1 MVDVPSSFPTIIR
14 AEAEN
19 AQVRAT
25 WTDRPPAGLRR
36 GLSYLIQREAAHKHD
51 PTMSSDRKV
60 PVTPT
65 GDQDVDRFLE
75 AMARMPAP
83 DAARGRLLFAM
94 DATASRQPTWDQ
106 AAQIQGEM
114 FVETAS
120 IGGIEIQLCFYR
132 GFDEFKVS
140 RWVDQSRDLLRLMT
154 SVSCRAGRTQIRKVL
169 HHAINETRLRKIA
182 ALVFV
187 GDCVEED
194 IDGLGDLAGQLGLLG
209 VPAFMFHE
217 GPDQR
222 AVYAFREIARLTGGA
237 ALRFD
242 PSSPH
247 ALKNLLSAVAVFAA
261 GGQGALRR
269 IARARGGEVRQI
281 ASQIRD
287 R

>member
-1 MVDVPSSFPTIIR
+1 
-14 AEAEN
+14 
-19 AQVRAT
+19 
-25 WTDRPPAGLRR
+25 
-36 GLSYLIQREAAHKHD
+36 
-51 PTMSSDRKV
+51 MSSDRKV
-60 PVTPT
+60 PANPA
-65 GDQDVDRFLE
+65 GDRDVDSFLE
-75 AMARMPAP
+75 AVARMPAP
-83 DAARGRLLFAM
+83 DGGGARGRLLFAM

-169 HHAINETRLRKIA
+169 HHAINETRTRKVA
-182 ALVFV
+182 AVVFV

-209 VPAFMFHE
+209 VPAFLFHE
-217 GPDQR
+217 GHDGR
-222 AVYAFREIARLTGGA
+222 AAFAFKEIARLTGGA

-242 PSSPH
+242 PGSPH
-247 ALKNLLSAVAVFAA
+247 VLKNLLSAVAVFAA

-269 IARARGGEVRQI
+269 IAGERGGEVRQI
-281 ASQIRD
+281 TRQMKGR
-287 R
+287 